1 MTDRTRLS
9 LYEAPGRAYG
19 WREWIA
25 GYTSGVL
32 HERNQRAQPAAPA
45 EGLDVGAMQ
54 AALVAVIES
63 NALDSDDL
71 LWLDKMCRK
80 AIGTD
85 WPYLAAPA
93 DGLCACGHVLDDHV
107 YYCPGTPGHPD
118 CGCRAQPVA
127 PAEGLDEER
136 LTAAIERVLQ
146 DSDTRIGGPYAPMT
160 SPMISVRFD
169 RSAYAAA
176 IAREYDRA

>member
-1 MTDRTRLS
+1 MTDHIHVIKEDGEFMAFDCGNKECDDPVGVYYAAGVTLAAPAEGLRIVPDGTREFVAFAVEYLRS
-9 LYEAPGRAYG
+9 VIPDHATVQAGDRLLAALAQSAAPAKERCLCGGPWPCPDIDAPNYRPEAYVPHG
-19 WREWIA
+19 
-25 GYTSGVL
+25 L
-32 HERNQRAQPAAPA
+32 AQPAAPA

-93 DGLCACGHVLDDHV
+93 
-107 YYCPGTPGHPD
+107 
-118 CGCRAQPVA
+118 
-127 PAEGLDEER
+127 EGLDR
-136 LTAAIERVLQ
+136 
-146 DSDTRIGGPYAPMT
+146 
-160 SPMISVRFD
+160 
-169 RSAYAAA
+169 
-176 IAREYDRA
+176 